1 MSFKS
6 FMDFA
11 YPTRLHDNHATF
23 DIKDMEKSY
32 NAGFTEG
39 QNPVVSEDDC
49 GTLAEIEIDNEV

>member
-1 MSFKS
+1 MSFKN

-32 NAGFTEG
+32 NAGYTEG
-39 QNPVVSEDDC
+39 QNPLEEEETEMLSDFEV
-49 GTLAEIEIDNEV
+49 DNAV